1 MANKKALVVD
11 NDFFFMEFLAE
22 LLEARDYEVIRAYD
36 GKEGISK
43 LEQENVDM
51 ILVDMIMPK
60 IDGKQ
65 LIRFTRSKY
74 PDTRLPII
82 ALTIIEQMDGLSG
95 IDADY
100 FIAKGP
106 AEKMAAHIDMVL
118 EKIEKRLIPAS
129 SDEVMIQPDNM
140 IPRHITSELIQS
152 VNFQQAIIE
161 SIGIGIIVVDR
172 DARIITANSLAL
184 DIIDKSYDEVLNR
197 EAISVFPDNE
207 RPKVMGSL
215 RSVLLKTESRN
226 MSIFVNIN
234 SRRVRMIVS
243 LLRLGG
249 EVLGWDIGLCVDP
262 GTLINGKVEN
272 KLNGE

>member
-1 MANKKALVVD
+1 MPQKRVLVID

-43 LEQENVDM
+43 LEPGNVDL

-74 PDTRLPII
+74 PDTRFPII
-82 ALTIIEQMDGLSG
+82 ALSIIEQMDGLSG

-100 FIAKGP
+100 FIAKSP
-106 AEKMAAHIDMVL
+106 AEKMAAHIHMVL
-118 EKIEKRLIPAS
+118 DKIEKKLIPAS
-129 SDEVMIQPDNM
+129 SDEVMIQPDDM

-161 SIGIGIIVVDR
+161 SIGVGIIVVDR
-172 DARIITANSLAL
+172 DSRIITANSLAL

-197 EAISVFPDNE
+197 EASSVFPEKE
-207 RPKVMGSL
+207 RPKVMGLL
-215 RSVLLKTESRN
+215 RGVLQKTELRN
-226 MSIFVNIN
+226 MSTFVPIN
-234 SRRVRMIVS
+234 SRKVQMIVS

-249 EVLGWDIGLCVDP
+249 ETHGWVMSLCPEP
-262 GTLINGKVEN
+262 GTSQRQG
-272 KLNGE
+272 